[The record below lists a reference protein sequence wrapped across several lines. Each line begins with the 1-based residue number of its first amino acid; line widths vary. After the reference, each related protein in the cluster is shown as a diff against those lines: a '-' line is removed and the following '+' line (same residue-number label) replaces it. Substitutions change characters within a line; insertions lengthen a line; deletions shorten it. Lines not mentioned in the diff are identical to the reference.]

1 MLKKD
6 LIDKFKLSL
15 KKELKEI
22 KILSEKTEL
31 NRAPV
36 ILDQQ
41 SVGRFS
47 RMDAIQQQN
56 MNIASETNR
65 KKRIIHI
72 EATLKRIHEN
82 DFGFCISCG
91 LEISVK
97 RLEID
102 PTVLKCIEC
111 A

>member
-1 MLKKD
+1 MFKKG
-6 LIDKFKLSL
+6 LIDKYKLSL
-15 KKELKEI
+15 KEELKEI

-41 SVGRFS
+41 SVGRLS

-65 KKRIIHI
+65 KKRIIRI
-72 EATLKRIHEN
+72 EATLKRIDEN
-82 DFGFCISCG
+82 DFGFCTSCG

>member
-15 KKELKEI
+15 KEELKEI

-41 SVGRFS
+41 SVGRMS

-65 KKRIIHI
+65 KKRIIQI

-91 LEISVK
+91 LEI
-97 RLEID
+97 LIY
-102 PTVLKCIEC
+102 LKDL
-111 A
+111 